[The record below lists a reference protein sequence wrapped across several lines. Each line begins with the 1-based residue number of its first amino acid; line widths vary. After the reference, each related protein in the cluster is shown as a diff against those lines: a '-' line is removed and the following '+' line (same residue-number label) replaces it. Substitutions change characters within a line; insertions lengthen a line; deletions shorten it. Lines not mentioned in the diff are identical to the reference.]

1 MVMKADE
8 ASVVVRSKLEAVEN
22 LLKDERIQKDLQDEI
37 RQHYYASQSV
47 SFIDQ
52 TTLFRLSCYTHIFK
66 RGLPFNCYLVL
77 LCGHCC
83 SRMSHS
89 LQVEVASFIARYE
102 F

>member
-8 ASVVVRSKLEAVEN
+8 ESVQVRSKLEAVEN

-47 SFIDQ
+47 NSVDQ
-52 TTLFRLSCYTHIFK
+52 TVLFRYDEPSLPERASHIST
-66 RGLPFNCYLVL
+66 YLVVDL
-77 LCGHCC
+77 C

-89 LQVEVASFIARYE
+89 LQVEVASCIAR
-102 F
+102 